1 MASVIFNKALD
12 AMARGGIDF
21 DTDTFYC
28 MLLDN
33 SFTPNQDTQEF
44 RDDVEGDEVS
54 GTGYTAGGTAAAVS
68 VTRDDANNRINIE
81 LGAVSWPTSTV
92 TARYGVYYKRRGGA
106 SSADE
111 VVAAIDFGGDITSTA
126 GTFAL
131 SASTLRIQ
139 N

>member
-12 AMARGGIDF
+12 ALAKGAIDF

-28 MLLDN
+28 LLVDN
-33 SFTPNQDTQEF
+33 TYTPDKDAHEF
-44 RDDVEGDEVS
+44 RDDVTADEVS
-54 GTGYTAGGTAAAVS
+54 GTGYTTDGDSVTVS
-68 VTRDDANNRINIE
+68 VTRDDANDRIDIS
-81 LGAVSWPTSTV
+81 LGAASWTTATI
-92 TARYGVYYKRRGGA
+92 TARGAVYYKYRGGA

-111 VVAAIDFGGDITSTA
+111 LVAYIDFGGDVSSTA